1 MKKIII
7 ITSLIALVLG
17 SVLTISGF
25 FVYKVVKLQSQVA
38 QNTTAITQIVNFL
51 NGEIAKNNSAPE
63 VK

>member
-38 QNTTAITQIVNFL
+38 QNTTAINQIVQFL
-51 NGEIAKNNSAPE
+51 NGEIAKNNSAQA